1 MINLKQNKGIT
12 LVTLILSIII
22 MLIISSVILYNAS
35 TGMNT
40 RALNNMYNDITI
52 LKDKV
57 DIYYSQYGTLPIIKT
72 KYVNVENIKNINI
85 NDNENYYVIDL
96 EALENITLTYGK
108 EYKEYKQTSENQK
121 TDLYVVNE
129 QSHTIYY
136 VKGITLDNK
145 NYYTIPNEY
154 TKIEIPQV
162 SRLKLK
168 QKNNNI
174 ATLEIDATNK
184 NVGIKTINLYKGNDI
199 YKTYE
204 YTNSLKERKQ
214 EIVDVEL
221 PFYEES
227 NFYIQIID
235 TNGNATISGTITL
248 KNEDT
253 ISTKEDLSALAEVVN
268 SGNTLEGKTIIQIED
283 INLEGSQDNQWIP
296 IGNYE
301 ENENNY
307 FAGTYNGKGH
317 TISGLYINTNVGYKA
332 LFGKNTGTI
341 QNVVLNVE
349 DETSVIEI
357 CSVNTGTISNCIDNT
372 NKEIQKNEEKQSNE
386 ERQGNETILNNKE
399 TQE

>member
-12 LVTLILSIII
+12 LVTLILAIII

-35 TGMNT
+35 TGINT

-72 KYVNVENIKNINI
+72 LYTNVENVKNINI
-85 NDNENYYVIDL
+85 NDNENYYVVDI
-96 EALENITLTYGK
+96 ESLENVTLTYGK
-108 EYKEYKQTSENQK
+108 EYKEYKQTIDNQK
-121 TDLYVVNE
+121 TDLYIINE

-136 VKGITLDNK
+136 VKGIKLDNK

-184 NVGIKTINLYKGNDI
+184 NIGIKTINLYKENDI

-204 YTNSLKERKQ
+204 YTNSVKERKQ
-214 EIVDVEL
+214 EIVDIEL
-221 PFYEES
+221 LFYEES
-227 NFYIQIID
+227 NWYIQIID
-235 TNGNATISGTITL
+235 TSGNATTSGTITL

-253 ISTKEDLSALAEVVN
+253 ISTKEDLFALAEVVN
-268 SGNTLEGKTIIQIED
+268 SGNTLEGKLIKQIND
-283 INLEGSQDNQWIP
+283 IDLNNEIWTP

-301 ENENNY
+301 QNENYY
-307 FAGTYNGKGH
+307 FAGQYDGRGY
-317 TISGLYINTNVGYKA
+317 TISGLNINQNISYKA

-341 QNVVLNVE
+341 QNVILKEEAEYEN
-349 DETSVIEI
+349 SIIEI
-357 CSVNTGTISNCIDNT
+357 CSVNTGVISNCTDNSK
-372 NKEIQKNEEKQSNE
+372 KEMQNSEEVQDNEEMQ
-386 ERQGNETILNNKE
+386 NNKV
-399 TQE
+399 TQD